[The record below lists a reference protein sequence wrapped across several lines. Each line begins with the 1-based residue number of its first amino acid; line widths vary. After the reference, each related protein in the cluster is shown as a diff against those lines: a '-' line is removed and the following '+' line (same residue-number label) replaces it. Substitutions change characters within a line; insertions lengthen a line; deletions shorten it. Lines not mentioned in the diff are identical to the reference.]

1 MSGSGEG
8 PHFYSAIQKCRVD
21 AYTLAKLSYETKML
35 EDRARFV
42 KMAGIKNGSMVLDMG
57 TGHGLFAKCIVRKV
71 GENGLVIAMDV
82 SSDHVKEA
90 SALFKKEQLSDVAH
104 VVKADLRWT
113 PIRSGILDAVMSY
126 GFLCSINVPSGL
138 SRVFSEA
145 KRILK
150 EEGRIIAID
159 YFSKPRDEHESLYL
173 RRFDVYKKVYAYT
186 ENSLHLT
193 FFTAR
198 EIKSLLEGLG
208 FATNI
213 EAVERDIRMPQTVL
227 KKEIRDLVLK
237 INQKSVNKRVK
248 AELLNELR
256 ELYKEAKEYGIKV
269 PAALFITAKL
279 GDGTD

>member
-1 MSGSGEG
+1 
-8 PHFYSAIQKCRVD
+8 
-21 AYTLAKLSYETKML
+21 ML

-42 KMAGIKNGSMVLDMG
+42 KMAGIKNGLRVLDMG
-57 TGHGLFAKCIVRKV
+57 TGHGLFAECIAQKV

-82 SSDHVKEA
+82 SSEHVKEA
-90 SALFKKEQLSDVAH
+90 SALFKKEQLSDVVH
-104 VVKADLRWT
+104 VVKADLRWI
-113 PIRSGILDAVMSY
+113 PVPSSILDAVMSY
-126 GFLCSINVPSGL
+126 NFLCSINAPSGL

-150 EEGRIIAID
+150 DEGRIIEID
-159 YFSKPRDEHESLYL
+159 YFSKPKDEHESLYL
-173 RRFDVYKKVYAYT
+173 RRFDVYKKVYMYT
-186 ENSLHLT
+186 GNSLHLT
-193 FFTAR
+193 FFAAK
-198 EIKSLLEGLG
+198 EIKSLLEVLG

-213 EAVERDIRMPQTVL
+213 EDIERDIWMPERVL

-237 INQKSVNKRVK
+237 INQKSVNKKVK

-279 GDGTD
+279 RDDID

>member
-1 MSGSGEG
+1 M
-8 PHFYSAIQKCRVD
+8 
-21 AYTLAKLSYETKML
+21 AKLSYETKML

-42 KMAGIKNGSMVLDMG
+42 KMAGTKNGSRVLDMG
-57 TGHGLFAKCIVRKV
+57 TGHGLFAKCIAQKV

-90 SALFKKEQLSDVAH
+90 RALFKKEQLSDVAL
-104 VVKADLRWT
+104 VVKADLRWI

-126 GFLCSINVPSGL
+126 NFLCSINVPSGL

-150 EEGRIIAID
+150 EEGRIIATD
-159 YFSKPRDEHESLYL
+159 YFSKPKDEHESLYL
-173 RRFDVYKKVYAYT
+173 RRFDVYKKVYAST
-186 ENSLHLT
+186 GNSLHLT

-213 EAVERDIRMPQTVL
+213 EAIERDIRMPRTVL
-227 KKEIRDLVLK
+227 KKEIRDSVLK
-237 INQKSVNKRVK
+237 INQESVNKEMK

-256 ELYKEAKEYGIKV
+256 ELYEEAKEYGIKV
-269 PAALFITAKL
+269 PAALFITARL
-279 GDGTD
+279 RDGID